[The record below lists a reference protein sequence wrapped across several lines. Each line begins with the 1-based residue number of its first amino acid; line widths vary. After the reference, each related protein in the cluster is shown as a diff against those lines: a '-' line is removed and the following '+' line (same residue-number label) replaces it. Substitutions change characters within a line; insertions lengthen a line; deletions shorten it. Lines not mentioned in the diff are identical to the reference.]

1 MSQNLQVKNL
11 SIIKK
16 NINETKELKE
26 IFDSMVKNGIEN
38 PMNLLPTSPWYEMSF
53 RLSNTYSGFANGIR
67 RVLMEE
73 IPTKCLDFNENNYET
88 DDEFILIDK
97 IQKDINLIPINQDF
111 DEKEINKYTI
121 NLYKY
126 NKSNKIIDV
135 KASDIDI
142 IIDSKSNRNTIKLNY
157 NKNNSINIKKL
168 IPDPNIIISVLR
180 PGKFISIKKF
190 TLVEGLCKNDASKF
204 SLLDDV
210 TYKPIVENPFDSL
223 KHKGTR
229 SIQTNPTEFDIKI
242 STASNISI
250 LSLTNKLCNVIIN
263 KLKNAK
269 HNIEEYI
276 KSEEKSDYYSD
287 NFEVHIYD
295 NIKKYKFH
303 GEYITLSYMLAQRC
317 YLLDKNILFC
327 TPSVDRF
334 DTEIAIIKLKHPDS
348 DNLLISACDECVKD
362 IEILRTEI
370 KNNTQKIK

>member
-1 MSQNLQVKNL
+1 MSQNLQVKKL

-73 IPTKCLDFNENNYET
+73 IPTKCLDFNENIYET

-142 IIDSKSNRNTIKLNY
+142 IIDSKSNKNTIKLND
-157 NKNNSINIKKL
+157 NKNN
-168 IPDPNIIISVLR
+168 
-180 PGKFISIKKF
+180 
-190 TLVEGLCKNDASKF
+190 
-204 SLLDDV
+204 
-210 TYKPIVENPFDSL
+210 
-223 KHKGTR
+223 
-229 SIQTNPTEFDIKI
+229 
-242 STASNISI
+242 
-250 LSLTNKLCNVIIN
+250 
-263 KLKNAK
+263 
-269 HNIEEYI
+269 
-276 KSEEKSDYYSD
+276 
-287 NFEVHIYD
+287 
-295 NIKKYKFH
+295 
-303 GEYITLSYMLAQRC
+303 
-317 YLLDKNILFC
+317 
-327 TPSVDRF
+327 
-334 DTEIAIIKLKHPDS
+334 
-348 DNLLISACDECVKD
+348 
-362 IEILRTEI
+362 
-370 KNNTQKIK
+370 